1 MASRLQ
7 EFKEFTEELL
17 KANRRAY
24 HDHDNLLPSHPV
36 RVKDH
41 PNWFS
46 RVEDLSNEQKIQQ
59 TINGDINLYKTL
71 SVLSKHGTPYLVGGS
86 VRDIILGKESKD
98 YDIEVYGISSE
109 KLGQILEAELGA
121 KPQQVGKQFGVFKFG
136 DFDISLPRKEVKTG
150 ERHTDFDIEFDE
162 NLEPRD
168 GARRRDFTVNAL
180 MYNPKTGKIYDFFG
194 GLDDLKNKQLKHIDD
209 KTFVE
214 DALRVY
220 RAAQF
225 AGRFGFTIH
234 PATKQ
239 LASSIDLSHLP
250 PERLYEEFKKLFLK
264 SPKPSVGIRALDDMG
279 VLDKYF
285 PEVAALKTTD
295 QRSDY
300 HAEGDV
306 YIHTNM
312 VIDKAAEIIKNF
324 RSEQDQKTIM
334 LAAFAHDF
342 GKPITTEH
350 SSDGLITQHGHEE
363 AGVEPT
369 KVFLSKLTT
378 ETDTIADVS
387 FLVEHHLLP
396 MNSHRNNLSDAG
408 FRKMIN
414 KYGIDRLKLLSAVSR
429 ADVTGRLHT
438 NDDGTIGEPGTEEI
452 DWFEG
457 KIKEISG
464 NLGTTAEGKITPLI
478 TGNDLIGAGFK
489 EGPDLGKVLG
499 AVRSQ
504 QEDGSLTNKAEAMK
518 FVSENFVAKS
528 SLEQFKELLKA
539 ITPEGVQAM
548 ANGLV
553 PQTGNPEAPGKWIL
567 PPSLE
572 ERVKRSTTPVE
583 EPAEYLTENAP
594 LGEYDAEY
602 YEKYGKEFVT
612 HLLELENGTIK
623 KDSSRYRGVS
633 RYINYRVQ
641 ELGMKISMGGADL
654 EPFYEALLEQV
665 DKSLLEDNDRNAS
678 LQGYGAEKMK
688 ARDVYA
694 ALSVQIATYS
704 SDSSINKRII
714 NDCIYENGLRLPLP
728 PISVEDGDARNP
740 RIRQLMKLAP
750 ISLFE
755 EWVDNIDDVK
765 TAKNALNPKY
775 NKITGKWSNPLLD
788 NPTENTN
795 IPQLIGES
803 GEALDIIEERLIYST
818 YLTDDIRA
826 NFSEK
831 ISNWN
836 SFKEGD
842 KLLPSLEEFPKK
854 LQEIFWQ
861 DNILNK
867 ENPTKELVKVID
879 ELYRS
884 TQFGQFHELSRDMW
898 EESSSSPVAAL
909 LKDAASEVLDGPVIF
924 HGSPIKQTAE
934 LGEIDTAHEFHT
946 IRDNAYEEFTVEEH
960 SLSPNF
966 ATQYMGVQ
974 KQLTSELLDKAFPDV
989 EDFEVFRGMDD
1000 ARLYKE
1006 IDKPEFGYEDTDSDT
1021 PAPEFDSLFGN
1032 VTGKFEE
1039 NPISSWSLNYTT
1051 ASSNFAEEKV
1061 WGVVLRKKINKGDVW
1076 SSFLTHAYHGNE
1088 YEMIVIPN
1096 KNHFT
1101 VGAVF
1106 SGTSSPGLDRGHNE
1120 EIPDAYEDLV
1130 GYNENEALSN
1140 RGLGVSN
1147 IFNTESE
1154 RGGDYRMFLQE
1165 LEKDSNIT
1173 KADENKKFQKINI
1186 EANGNEDW
1194 IKEVR
1199 KRLEETKTDDNLSKG
1214 ITPEGIQARSR
1225 GLVPQTGNP
1234 EAPGRWVLPS
1244 ERDKA
1249 NERDQARGSTARP
1262 WAKTTVGTWV
1272 LDNVDKDTKILD
1284 YGAGKGFQTRRLQGI
1299 EEYAP
1304 GGIHAEHA
1312 PDKPFTDVHAY
1323 DAYSPPKA
1331 EHSYNDASLLD
1342 NKYGVVMVSNV
1353 LNVQET
1359 DQDLHD
1365 TLNEL
1370 ASLIDDDGKIV
1381 VNFPESPRKNKES
1394 MPAEG
1399 KAQQREWFTN
1409 IISEHFNSVESIQT
1423 NHWELSKPKTK
1434 SIEKQEGGV
1443 GGAAYA
1449 GGTVMG
1455 TEQSTPTFGRVDSKK
1470 KPKNELFDILS
1481 KVTKKSDANL
1491 ETLEVMI
1498 GKKSFNLE
1506 MTTNQVKGLGGRTS
1520 LETGHGMIFP
1530 FRAWYPA
1537 KMTMNDMQ
1545 FPLDFIIVGE
1555 DDRIIQIEQN
1565 VQPAEDVIL
1574 TFPPCK
1580 MIIEINAGEA
1590 DNILL
1595 NDTVSGV
1602 SFFQN
1607 YLVKSGG
1614 EAPGA
1619 SEARASGLVP
1629 QTGNWQ
1635 FPGRYVSPEHADDA
1649 NGNPV
1654 PQTEEDQTEKQKQ
1667 GIKNFTDK
1675 IQQSIDFDEE
1685 GDIASSEIK
1694 NIDQKIVSLLERQQ
1708 RLNALTDE
1716 KEIEKVSKG
1725 IDNLRDKKR
1734 SLAFIKNQTE
1744 ELARTIESNNK
1755 RKIAKYEFKFD
1766 ETGRLA
1772 SFAKVSDS
1780 GGTFHIDAAVTIASK
1795 YRKENSSSGVQVM
1808 MDVLHRFLTESKS
1821 ETIACQPLDEH
1832 VERFYKKFGFI
1843 PFEVYEPSSDD
1854 PEDWEAYDEDL
1865 DREGELA
1872 LSKDEAFD
1880 LYNRYSKHFNMSPIV
1895 QKEHSGAMEEIREL
1909 IELESKFGIL
1919 VGGKLEKEEV
1929 QYRDATKIEKD
1940 NSIMCGTCKYFNAE
1954 ISTCDL
1960 VKGTIMPSDW
1970 CSIFAPIED
1979 SSIVEKQEA
1988 PGAQDARKE
1997 GLVPQS
2003 GRWDKPERW
2012 VRPEESDEDDPKV
2025 KEDREITSKKKFF
2038 GKIAGSYD
2046 VDTELQALEDY
2057 KDTLPELFADDD
2069 DDVEDDPKKRA
2080 INKKISEEWDGI
2092 DFIETVFKE
2101 LNDKVVIINSES
2113 SSTNPNVRRIHR
2125 EKTTSANVM
2134 EQYEFKFGE
2143 AGELEAFA
2151 RVDDGSKVFS
2161 IDTVVTMPSKY
2172 KKQGSSAGTKLMMDL
2187 MHRFLTESKTDL
2199 IATTPL
2205 NEHVGKYYKKF
2216 GFTETNP
2223 GILSTLSMDR
2233 ESAKVAYNKFSKR
2246 FKMDLVKQEQQEVD
2260 HDDLLDDLKELIA
2273 LEEEVGVLS
2282 RTMKKKEEKIEKA
2295 EEWSDYHLKDV
2306 EKQMLAPDHRLSYET
2321 GYPPKTGYKSEAD
2334 FIRELSE
2341 AGKFD
2346 PKLLTEE
2353 LSEEQDM
2360 NLKEELDTIYKQ
2372 EQETV
2377 TPSGCSLCEEDC
2389 DCVMVTDLSCKCD
2402 HDCIC
2407 SDLEFGKMIMGG
2419 Y

>member
-7 EFKEFTEELL
+7 EFTEELL

-567 PPSLE
+567 P
-572 ERVKRSTTPVE
+572 
-583 EPAEYLTENAP
+583 
-594 LGEYDAEY
+594 
-602 YEKYGKEFVT
+602 
-612 HLLELENGTIK
+612 
-623 KDSSRYRGVS
+623 
-633 RYINYRVQ
+633 
-641 ELGMKISMGGADL
+641 
-654 EPFYEALLEQV
+654 
-665 DKSLLEDNDRNAS
+665 
-678 LQGYGAEKMK
+678 
-688 ARDVYA
+688 
-694 ALSVQIATYS
+694 
-704 SDSSINKRII
+704 
-714 NDCIYENGLRLPLP
+714 
-728 PISVEDGDARNP
+728 
-740 RIRQLMKLAP
+740 
-750 ISLFE
+750 
-755 EWVDNIDDVK
+755 
-765 TAKNALNPKY
+765 
-775 NKITGKWSNPLLD
+775 
-788 NPTENTN
+788 
-795 IPQLIGES
+795 
-803 GEALDIIEERLIYST
+803 
-818 YLTDDIRA
+818 
-826 NFSEK
+826 
-831 ISNWN
+831 
-836 SFKEGD
+836 
-842 KLLPSLEEFPKK
+842 
-854 LQEIFWQ
+854 
-861 DNILNK
+861 
-867 ENPTKELVKVID
+867 
-879 ELYRS
+879 
-884 TQFGQFHELSRDMW
+884 
-898 EESSSSPVAAL
+898 
-909 LKDAASEVLDGPVIF
+909 
-924 HGSPIKQTAE
+924 
-934 LGEIDTAHEFHT
+934 
-946 IRDNAYEEFTVEEH
+946 
-960 SLSPNF
+960 
-966 ATQYMGVQ
+966 
-974 KQLTSELLDKAFPDV
+974 
-989 EDFEVFRGMDD
+989 
-1000 ARLYKE
+1000 
-1006 IDKPEFGYEDTDSDT
+1006 
-1021 PAPEFDSLFGN
+1021 
-1032 VTGKFEE
+1032 
-1039 NPISSWSLNYTT
+1039 
-1051 ASSNFAEEKV
+1051 
-1061 WGVVLRKKINKGDVW
+1061 
-1076 SSFLTHAYHGNE
+1076 
-1088 YEMIVIPN
+1088 
-1096 KNHFT
+1096 
-1101 VGAVF
+1101 
-1106 SGTSSPGLDRGHNE
+1106 
-1120 EIPDAYEDLV
+1120 
-1130 GYNENEALSN
+1130 
-1140 RGLGVSN
+1140 
-1147 IFNTESE
+1147 
-1154 RGGDYRMFLQE
+1154 
-1165 LEKDSNIT
+1165 
-1173 KADENKKFQKINI
+1173 
-1186 EANGNEDW
+1186 
-1194 IKEVR
+1194 
-1199 KRLEETKTDDNLSKG
+1199 
-1214 ITPEGIQARSR
+1214 
-1225 GLVPQTGNP
+1225 
-1234 EAPGRWVLPS
+1234 S

-1635 FPGRYVSPEHADDA
+1635 SPGRYVSPEHADDA

-1654 PQTEEDQTEKQKQ
+1654 PQTEEDPT
-1667 GIKNFTDK
+1667 
-1675 IQQSIDFDEE
+1675 
-1685 GDIASSEIK
+1685 
-1694 NIDQKIVSLLERQQ
+1694 V
-1708 RLNALTDE
+1708 
-1716 KEIEKVSKG
+1716 
-1725 IDNLRDKKR
+1725 
-1734 SLAFIKNQTE
+1734 
-1744 ELARTIESNNK
+1744 
-1755 RKIAKYEFKFD
+1755 
-1766 ETGRLA
+1766 
-1772 SFAKVSDS
+1772 
-1780 GGTFHIDAAVTIASK
+1780 
-1795 YRKENSSSGVQVM
+1795 YR
-1808 MDVLHRFLTESKS
+1808 F
-1821 ETIACQPLDEH
+1821 
-1832 VERFYKKFGFI
+1832 
-1843 PFEVYEPSSDD
+1843 
-1854 PEDWEAYDEDL
+1854 
-1865 DREGELA
+1865 
-1872 LSKDEAFD
+1872 
-1880 LYNRYSKHFNMSPIV
+1880 
-1895 QKEHSGAMEEIREL
+1895 
-1909 IELESKFGIL
+1909 
-1919 VGGKLEKEEV
+1919 
-1929 QYRDATKIEKD
+1929 
-1940 NSIMCGTCKYFNAE
+1940 
-1954 ISTCDL
+1954 
-1960 VKGTIMPSDW
+1960 
-1970 CSIFAPIED
+1970 
-1979 SSIVEKQEA
+1979 
-1988 PGAQDARKE
+1988 
-1997 GLVPQS
+1997 
-2003 GRWDKPERW
+2003 
-2012 VRPEESDEDDPKV
+2012 
-2025 KEDREITSKKKFF
+2025 
-2038 GKIAGSYD
+2038 
-2046 VDTELQALEDY
+2046 
-2057 KDTLPELFADDD
+2057 
-2069 DDVEDDPKKRA
+2069 
-2080 INKKISEEWDGI
+2080 
-2092 DFIETVFKE
+2092 
-2101 LNDKVVIINSES
+2101 
-2113 SSTNPNVRRIHR
+2113 
-2125 EKTTSANVM
+2125 
-2134 EQYEFKFGE
+2134 
-2143 AGELEAFA
+2143 
-2151 RVDDGSKVFS
+2151 
-2161 IDTVVTMPSKY
+2161 
-2172 KKQGSSAGTKLMMDL
+2172 
-2187 MHRFLTESKTDL
+2187 
-2199 IATTPL
+2199 
-2205 NEHVGKYYKKF
+2205 
-2216 GFTETNP
+2216 
-2223 GILSTLSMDR
+2223 
-2233 ESAKVAYNKFSKR
+2233 
-2246 FKMDLVKQEQQEVD
+2246 
-2260 HDDLLDDLKELIA
+2260 
-2273 LEEEVGVLS
+2273 
-2282 RTMKKKEEKIEKA
+2282 
-2295 EEWSDYHLKDV
+2295 
-2306 EKQMLAPDHRLSYET
+2306 
-2321 GYPPKTGYKSEAD
+2321 
-2334 FIRELSE
+2334 
-2341 AGKFD
+2341 
-2346 PKLLTEE
+2346 
-2353 LSEEQDM
+2353 
-2360 NLKEELDTIYKQ
+2360 
-2372 EQETV
+2372 
-2377 TPSGCSLCEEDC
+2377 
-2389 DCVMVTDLSCKCD
+2389 
-2402 HDCIC
+2402 
-2407 SDLEFGKMIMGG
+2407 
-2419 Y
+2419 